1 MASPSFRWAACI
13 PALSRLRAA
22 RNVGAEP
29 PSPGDKR
36 GGRGHKGGIA
46 MSSASRSLFLLGS
59 PALLV
64 LLAATCS
71 KDDTAVPEA
80 TQAPTITATEAPT
93 PEPTAPGLT
102 SADLKSLPAAVL
114 SAAPGYAQEDA
125 TAEQM
130 DATRELFTAEEGFG
144 LLRVEEFGL
153 LRFLNPYVNVDHP
166 FAPLQGGEILVEFG
180 TVASDHAPQ
189 LLALMEGIQEA
200 GLTNVSPAFRA
211 SYNAVSTEE
220 VDEATDLGDCGWGF
234 KIMTWGGGMSS
245 ERGPSVEFP
254 DLPFTSLMFVRSTV
268 LVKIKAYYDADLDPL
283 AVARAADA
291 ALVQAVG
298 EAPR

>member
-1 MASPSFRWAACI
+1 
-13 PALSRLRAA
+13 
-22 RNVGAEP
+22 
-29 PSPGDKR
+29 
-36 GGRGHKGGIA
+36 

-153 LRFLNPYVNVDHP
+153 LRFLNPEVDVDHP
-166 FAPLQGGEILVEFG
+166 LGPFEGEILVEFG
-180 TVASDHAPQ
+180 TVASDYAPQ

-200 GLTNVSPAFRA
+200 GLTNVSPGFRA
-211 SYNAVSTEE
+211 SYTAVSTEE
-220 VDEATDLGDCGWGF
+220 VDEAAELGDCGWGF
-234 KIMTWGGGMSS
+234 KIMMDGGGMYS
-245 ERGPSVEFP
+245 ERGPRVEFP
-254 DLPFTSLMFVRSTV
+254 DLPFTSLTFVRSNA
-268 LVKIKAYYDADLDPL
+268 LVKIKAYYDTALDPL
-283 AVARAADA
+283 AVARAVDT
-291 ALVQAVG
+291 ALAQPVL